1 VLEQSK
7 FVIVDLQWEE
17 FLNIQISR
25 HSLTSLIKVETDV
38 ATLLSSF
45 VYVCNLIGC
54 ILLHSRI

>member
-1 VLEQSK
+1 MLEQSK

-45 VYVCNLIGC
+45 VYVCNLIGY